1 MTLSA
6 PERAGIEEM
15 VLADIYVLQR
25 GQLSAVLAP
34 DSDNIPTLCDP
45 QPHVTCFECLPLG
58 FGEAQLVSAR
68 GRLGDAR
75 CHLVLA
81 LPCPDG
87 PPYRSGRIF
96 TFQRT
101 FNGISWRG
109 GSQSYNG
116 GSAIGFIVATPQGT
130 WQ

>member
-45 QPHVTCFECLPLG
+45 QPHVTCFEYLPLG

-68 GRLGDAR
+68 GRLGDVGAIYFWR
-75 CHLVLA
+75 CRVPTA
-81 LPCPDG
+81 LRTAQG
-87 PPYRSGRIF
+87 AFSHFSGHSMEF
-96 TFQRT
+96 
-101 FNGISWRG
+101 RG
-109 GSQSYNG
+109 GVVLNLTT
-116 GSAIGFIVATPQGT
+116 AVPR
-130 WQ
+130 